1 MRLTVE
7 KKIVGGFIVMLAILL
22 AIGFVSY
29 RNTRK
34 LIRDS
39 NLVAHSHEVL
49 DELEG
54 TLSAIKD
61 AETGQR
67 GYIIT
72 GDEDYLKPYKAAL
85 PAINHRIERL
95 RQLTA
100 SDPEHPRRLADLEQ
114 EIAVRLQLMAEVIEL
129 RKREGFAAA
138 ERAVST
144 GRGKKMMDDIRETVV
159 EMSERENA
167 LLEKRRVE
175 SSASARNTT
184 ITLALL
190 GSLLL
195 GFLPAGFLIIRRDI
209 KKRRRV
215 EEALRESEERSKY
228 LIEHANELIYR
239 TDGLGHLIFVN
250 PTCIETL
257 GFSEEELVGRHYL
270 TLIKEECREATEK
283 YYLRQL
289 VKKNPNAYLEVPVVA
304 KDGREIWLGQN
315 TQLVMEHGQ
324 IVGFQAIARDITE
337 RKRAIEELESLSL
350 TDDLTGLYNRRG
362 FLTLAEQELKH
373 ANRTNERFVLVFADL
388 DGLKQINDRFG
399 HHEGSR
405 AIVKAAEILKQT
417 FRTSDIVARLGGDE
431 FTVLAMAASGDNTET
446 IKMRLQEKTRHF
458 NERHE
463 LPYDL
468 SISVGIVLLD
478 PHSNVSIDDLI
489 RKADAAM
496 YQHKN
501 RSQKSGVRSQKK
513 RKSEEERLQPY
524 ILDSDS

>member
-1 MRLTVE
+1 MSLTVE
-7 KKIVGGFIVMLAILL
+7 KKIVAGFAVMLAILL
-22 AIGFVSY
+22 AIGIVSY

-54 TLSAIKD
+54 TLSSVKD

-72 GDEDYLKPYKAAL
+72 GDEEYLKPYKAAL
-85 PAINHRIERL
+85 PTINQRIENL

-100 SDPEHPRRLADLEQ
+100 SDPEQPRHLADLE
-114 EIAVRLQLMAEVIEL
+114 EEVAARLRMMAEVIEL
-129 RKREGFAAA
+129 RRRDGFTAA
-138 ERAVST
+138 ERAVSS
-144 GRGKKMMDDIRETVV
+144 GRGKRMMDDIRETIA
-159 EMSERENA
+159 EMSARENA
-167 LLEKRRVE
+167 ILEKRRVE
-175 SSASARNTT
+175 SNASARNTT
-184 ITLALL
+184 ITLAIF

-215 EEALRESEERSKY
+215 EEALRESEERSNY

-239 TDGLGHLIFVN
+239 TDGQGNLIFVN
-250 PTCIETL
+250 PTCLETL
-257 GFSEEELVGRHYL
+257 GFTEDELVGRHYL
-270 TLIKEECREATEK
+270 SLIKEEHQEATGK

-315 TQLVMEHGQ
+315 TQLILEHGQ
-324 IVGFQAIARDITE
+324 VVGFQAIARDITE
-337 RKRAIEELESLSL
+337 RKRAIEELENLSL
-350 TDDLTGLYNRRG
+350 RDDLTGVYNRRG
-362 FLTLAEQELKH
+362 FLTLVEQELKH

-399 HHEGSR
+399 HHEGSH
-405 AIVKAAEILKQT
+405 AIIKAAEILKQT

-431 FTVLAMAASGDNTET
+431 FTVLALASSDDNAET
-446 IKMRLQEKTRHF
+446 IKGRLQEKIRHF
-458 NERHE
+458 NERRE
-463 LPYDL
+463 LPYEIA
-468 SISVGIVLLD
+468 ISVGVVLLD
-478 PHSNVSIDDLI
+478 THSSQLSLDELI
-489 RKADAAM
+489 SKADAAM
-496 YQHKN
+496 YQHKQSA
-501 RSQKSGVRSQKK
+501 R
-513 RKSEEERLQPY
+513 ERLVN
-524 ILDSDS
+524 SK

>member
-7 KKIVGGFIVMLAILL
+7 KKIVAGFAVILAILL
-22 AIGFVSY
+22 AVGFISY

-54 TLSAIKD
+54 TLSSIKD

-72 GDEDYLKPYKAAL
+72 GKEEYLEPYRAAL
-85 PAINHRIERL
+85 PAINRRIERL

-100 SDPEHPRRLADLEQ
+100 SDPEHPRHLAELEQ
-114 EIAVRLQLMAEVIEL
+114 EIATRLRLMAEVIEL
-129 RKREGFAAA
+129 RKRDGFTAA

-144 GRGKKMMDDIRETVV
+144 GRGKKMMDDIRDMVA

-167 LLEKRRVE
+167 LLEKRRSE
-175 SSASARNTT
+175 STASARNTT
-184 ITLALL
+184 ITLAIF

-195 GFLPAGFLIIRRDI
+195 GFLPAGYLVIRRDI

-228 LIEHANELIYR
+228 LIEHAYELIYR
-239 TDGLGHLIFVN
+239 TDEEGNLIFVN
-250 PTCIETL
+250 PTCLETL
-257 GFSEEELVGRHYL
+257 GYSEEELVGRHYL
-270 TLIKEECREATEK
+270 SLIKEEHREATEK

-289 VKKNPNAYLEVPVVA
+289 VKKIPNAYLEIPVVA
-304 KDGREIWLGQN
+304 QDGREIWLGQN
-315 TQLVMEHGQ
+315 TQLVQEHGR

-337 RKRAIEELESLSL
+337 RKRALEELHNLSL

-362 FLTLAEQELKH
+362 FLALAEQELKH
-373 ANRTNERFVLVFADL
+373 AHRTNELFVLVFADL

-399 HHEGSR
+399 HHEGSH
-405 AIVKAAEILKQT
+405 AIIKTAEILKQT

-431 FTVLAMAASGDNTET
+431 FTVLALAASDDNAET
-446 IKMRLQEKTRHF
+446 IKTRLQEKTRIF
-458 NERHE
+458 NERRE

-468 SISVGIVLLD
+468 SISVGVVMLD
-478 PHSNVSIDDLI
+478 PHSSNISIDELI

-496 YQHKN
+496 YEHKH
-501 RSQKSGVRSQKK
+501 SIKAEVRSQEPQF
-513 RKSEEERLQPY
+513 RMKS
-524 ILDSDS
+524 

>member
-1 MRLTVE
+1 MMRLTVE
-7 KKIVGGFIVMLAILL
+7 KKIVAGFGLMLAFLL
-22 AIGFVSY
+22 AVGFVSY

-39 NLVAHSHEVL
+39 NRVAHSHEVL
-49 DELEG
+49 DELDG

-72 GDEDYLKPYKAAL
+72 GDEEYLKPYKAAL
-85 PAINHRIERL
+85 PAINQRIERL
-95 RQLTA
+95 RLLTA
-100 SDPEHPRRLADLEQ
+100 SDPEHPRHLSELEQ
-114 EIAVRLQLMAEVIEL
+114 EIAAHLQLMAEVIEV
-129 RKREGFAAA
+129 RKAGGLAAA
-138 ERAVST
+138 EQAVST
-144 GRGKKMMDDIRETVV
+144 GRGKRMMDDIRATIAEI
-159 EMSERENA
+159 SERENA

-175 SSASARNTT
+175 SYASARNTT

-190 GSLLL
+190 GTLLL
-195 GFLPAGFLIIRRDI
+195 GALPVGFLIIRRDI

-215 EEALRESEERSKY
+215 ELALRESEERSNY

-239 TDGLGHLIFVN
+239 TDVHGHLVFVN

-257 GFSEEELVGRHYL
+257 GFTEEELVGRHYL
-270 TLIKEECREATEK
+270 TLIKDEHREATEK

-289 VKKNPNAYLEVPVVA
+289 IKKIPNAYLEVPVVA

-315 TQLVMEHGQ
+315 SQLVLEHGQ

-337 RKRAIEELESLSL
+337 RKRALEELENLSL
-350 TDDLTGLYNRRG
+350 KDDLTGLYNRRG

-399 HHEGSR
+399 HHEGSH

-417 FRTSDIVARLGGDE
+417 FRSSDIVARLGGDE
-431 FTVLAMAASGDNTET
+431 FTVLAMAASDDNAET
-446 IKMRLQEKTRHF
+446 IKARLEEKTRLL
-458 NERHE
+458 NERNE
-463 LPYDL
+463 LPYEL
-468 SISVGIVLLD
+468 AISVGVVLLD
-478 PHSNVSIDDLI
+478 PHGSNLSIDDLL

-496 YQHKN
+496 YEHKHAIKE
-501 RSQKSGVRSQKK
+501 QTKSKV
-513 RKSEEERLQPY
+513 
-524 ILDSDS
+524 

>member
-1 MRLTVE
+1 MRFTVE
-7 KKIVGGFIVMLAILL
+7 KKIAAGFVVMLAILL

-72 GDEDYLKPYKAAL
+72 GDEEYLKPHTAAL
-85 PAINHRIERL
+85 PAINQHIEQL

-100 SDPEHPRRLADLEQ
+100 EDPEQPSRLAELER
-114 EIAVRLQLMAEVIEL
+114 EIADRLRLMAEVIEL
-129 RKREGFAAA
+129 RRTGGFAAA

-144 GRGKKMMDDIRETVV
+144 GRGKRMMDDIRSTVA

-175 SSASARNTT
+175 SNASARNTT

-190 GSLLL
+190 GALLL

-239 TDGLGHLIFVN
+239 TDERGNLMFVN
-250 PTCIETL
+250 PTCVEVL
-257 GFSEEELVGRHYL
+257 GFSEEELVGKHYL
-270 TLIKEECREATEK
+270 SLVKPDFREATEK

-289 VKKNPNAYLEVPVVA
+289 VKKIPNAYLEVPVMA

-315 TQLVMEHGQ
+315 TQLVLEQGN

-337 RKRAIEELESLSL
+337 RKRAIEALHSLSL

-362 FLTLAEQELKH
+362 FLTLVEQELKH
-373 ANRTNERFVLVFADL
+373 ATRTNERFVLVFADL
-388 DGLKQINDRFG
+388 DGLKLINDRFG
-399 HHEGSR
+399 HHEGSH
-405 AIVKAAEILKQT
+405 AIIKAAEILKQT

-431 FTVLAMAASGDNTET
+431 FTVLAIAASDDNAET
-446 IKMRLQEKTRHF
+446 IKARLQETTRIF
-458 NERHE
+458 NARHE
-463 LPYDL
+463 LPCEI

-478 PHSNVSIDDLI
+478 PHSTIPIEDLI

-496 YQHKN
+496 YQHKH
-501 RSQKSGVRSQKK
+501 QVKAEVRSQNPEVGMKG
-513 RKSEEERLQPY
+513 
-524 ILDSDS
+524 